1 MKRLLAGL
9 LLCFLTG
16 FLPAQQ
22 YNFRNY
28 SVADGLA
35 QSQVYAICEDTR
47 GYLWLGTRG
56 GGVSRFDGNEFHN
69 FKTYDGLINDF
80 VRTIETDKEGNV
92 WIGTDEGACIF
103 NGISFSEVKL
113 PGSAHTVRS
122 IVCAA
127 DGRTWIATEDTGLFV
142 LDQGKVT
149 VYRERD
155 PNGKSQFDILP
166 SPWVNCL
173 YEDTDGSMWVGTS
186 MGVIHFKND
195 GTTERYD
202 KNNGIPG
209 IADIYSVARDGSGR
223 IWFASYGSGLYQLQK
238 NGKFTRFEQADG
250 LANNTTHC
258 MQVDRTGRL
267 WIGTAGGVT
276 RISADEVKTFTEMQG
291 LCSNAVSSIA
301 EDSWG
306 NMWFGTSGGGLC
318 RLDGE
323 RFIHFNEKS
332 GDMGTWVYT
341 LFCDTLNHMWF
352 ATSKGGVT
360 EYDGEYFTNYYE
372 GAGFTSFKVRC
383 IAQDTNGVMWFGTTG
398 DGVYSFANGSFRHYT
413 RSDGLSLSVVSCLL
427 VDSLNRTWIG
437 TAGGYISIYDPVTD
451 RIFKV
456 GKDSGFADPKSSRV
470 NCMEMDSK
478 GNIWVGTTGAGAY
491 LMEYDSGHAHV
502 KKQYTTADGL
512 SGNVVRSVTVD
523 NYGNLWFGTA
533 GGVTAYDGTK
543 FMKYTIE
550 DKLASDNVYSLLV
563 DRTGHLWVG
572 TEKGVDRALYD
583 AAGKI
588 TSVKHYGK
596 GEGFAGIEVSQNAAC
611 LDTGTG
617 VWFGTINGAS
627 VYHQEYDFI
636 NEEPPK
642 IHITGIRLFF
652 DPIEE
657 TQYGIRKD
665 GYKWFPVPDSLVLPY
680 EENHLRFEFTGIDLR
695 NPEGV
700 EFRWRLIGFE
710 TDWVP
715 ENSERQAT
723 YSNLQPGDYTFQV
736 QAKNS
741 DGYWSDLETFT
752 FHITPPI
759 WMTWSFRI
767 GVGGG
772 ILLLLILAFR
782 WRLKLAQRRGKELLL
797 KVRLEKHVLELEQ
810 KALRLQMNPHF
821 IFNAL
826 QSINGY
832 IARNDSAEARKY
844 LAKFGKLMRMT
855 LENSRTSYTSIE
867 QETELLYNYTALE
880 AMSHANPF
888 QTIIEIDERIQHE
901 STFIPVMLIQPFVEN
916 AIIHGL
922 KHKIEGGGV
931 LTIRFRLEGKENG
944 TNGDQQYIIC
954 EIQDN
959 GVGRKKAAEY
969 EAGIR
974 KDHKSAALE
983 ITRERLKQMNEEGK
997 PKSYMEIVDVEDADG
1012 EALGTKVIIRIGNAV
1027 FE

>member
-1 MKRLLAGL
+1 MRRLLIGL
-9 LLCFLTG
+9 FLCVLSG
-16 FLPAQQ
+16 FLSAQQ
-22 YNFRNY
+22 YNFRSY

-35 QSQVYAICEDTR
+35 QSQVFAICEDAR

-56 GGVSRFDGNEFHN
+56 GGVSRFDGTEFRN
-69 FKTYDGLINDF
+69 YKTYDGLVNDF
-80 VRTIETDKEGNV
+80 VRTIATDKDGNV

-113 PGSAHTVRS
+113 PGRPHNIRAIH
-122 IVCAA
+122 CGA
-127 DGRTWIATEDTGLFV
+127 DGRTWIGTEDTGLFV
-142 LDQGKVT
+142 IENNLVT
-149 VYRERD
+149 TYRERD
-155 PNGKSQFDILP
+155 PNRTSEVDILP
-166 SPWVNCL
+166 SSWINCI
-173 YEDTDGSMWVGTS
+173 YEDTDGSVWVGTE
-186 MGVIHFKND
+186 MGAMHFKTD
-195 GTTERYD
+195 GTTQRYD
-202 KNNGIPG
+202 RSNGLPG
-209 IADIYSVARDGSGR
+209 VGSIYSVARDGLGR
-223 IWFASYGSGLYQLQK
+223 LWFASYGSGLYQLQK
-238 NGKFTRFEQADG
+238 NGKFTRFTQEDG
-250 LANNTTHC
+250 LTNNTVHC
-258 MQVDRTGRL
+258 LEVDRFGRL
-267 WIGTAGGVT
+267 WIATASGVT
-276 RISADEVKTFTEMQG
+276 RLDGDKVTNFTEQQG
-291 LCSNAVSSIA
+291 LCSNAMSCIL

-332 GDMGTWVYT
+332 GDMGPWVYT
-341 LFCDTLNHMWF
+341 VLCDTLNHMWF
-352 ATSKGGVT
+352 ATSNGGVT
-360 EYDGEYFTNYYE
+360 EYDGEYFTNYFD
-372 GAGFTSFKVRC
+372 GAGFTSYKVRAM
-383 IAQDTNGVMWFGTTG
+383 AQDTAGKLWFGTTG
-398 DGVYSFANGSFRHYT
+398 DGVYSLSNGSFTHYT
-413 RSDGLSLSVVSCLL
+413 RNDGLSLSIIQCLY

-437 TAGGYISIYDPVTD
+437 TAGGYISIYDPATD
-451 RIFKV
+451 QIFKV
-456 GKDSGFADPKSSRV
+456 GKDSGFTVPKSDRV
-470 NCMEMDSK
+470 NCIAGDAQ
-478 GNIWVGTTGAGAY
+478 GNIWVATNAGVF
-491 LMEYDSGHAHV
+491 LMDYDTLSTRV
-502 KKQYTTADGL
+502 KQHFTAADGL
-512 SGNVVRSVTVD
+512 AGNFVRSITTD
-523 NYGNLWFGTA
+523 NYGNLWFGGA
-533 GGVTAYDGTK
+533 GGITSYVGNE
-543 FMKYTIE
+543 FMKYTVAN
-550 DKLASDNVYSLLV
+550 KLASDNVYSLLA
-563 DRTGHLWVG
+563 DKTGHLWVG

-583 AAGKI
+583 ASGKI

-596 GEGFAGIEVSQNAAC
+596 GEGFTGIEVSLNAAC
-611 LDTGTG
+611 LDSGTG

-627 VYHQEYDFI
+627 VYHPENDFI
-636 NEEPPK
+636 TETPPK

-657 TQYGIRKD
+657 TQYGSRQG
-665 GYKWFPVPDSLVLPY
+665 GYKWFPVPESLELPY

-700 EFRWRLIGFE
+700 KFRWRLVGFE

-723 YSNLQPGDYTFQV
+723 YSNLQPGDFTFQV

-741 DGYWSDLETFT
+741 DGYWSDLQTFS
-752 FHITPPI
+752 FRITPPVYQ
-759 WMTWSFRI
+759 TWPFRLA
-767 GVGGG
+767 VGGG
-772 ILLLLILAFR
+772 ILLLLIIIFR
-782 WRLKLAQRRGKELLL
+782 WRLKTAQRRGKELLS

-901 STFIPVMLIQPFVEN
+901 STFIPVMLVQPFVEN

-922 KHKIEGGGV
+922 KHKIEGGGI
-931 LTIRFRLEGKENG
+931 LTIRFLLAGKADGE
-944 TNGDQQYIIC
+944 NGDQQYIIC
-954 EIQDN
+954 EVEDN

-969 EAGIR
+969 EAGIK
-974 KDHKSAALE
+974 KDHKSAAME
-983 ITRERLKQMNEEGK
+983 ITRERLEQMSEEGK
-997 PKSYMEIVDVEDADG
+997 PKSYMEIVDVVDANG
-1012 EALGTKVIIRIGNAV
+1012 ESLGTKVIIRIGNVV

>member
-1 MKRLLAGL
+1 MWRLPVGL
-9 LLCFLTG
+9 FLCFLSG
-16 FLPAQQ
+16 FLSAQQ

-56 GGVSRFDGNEFHN
+56 GGVSRFDGTEFRN
-69 FKTYDGLINDF
+69 FKTYDGLVNDF
-80 VRTIETDKEGNV
+80 VRTIETDQEGNV

-103 NGISFSEVKL
+103 NGLSFSEVKL
-113 PGSAHTVRS
+113 PGSPHTVRS
-122 IVCAA
+122 IVCAK

-142 LDQGKVT
+142 LENGNVT
-149 VYRERD
+149 VYREQAPD
-155 PNGKSQFDILP
+155 SKSKFDILP
-166 SPWVNCL
+166 SVWVNCI
-173 YEDTDGSMWVGTS
+173 YEDTDGTMWIGTAR
-186 MGVIHFKND
+186 GVIHFKSD
-195 GTTERYD
+195 GTTEKFTRD
-202 KNNGIPG
+202 NSIPG
-209 IADIYSVARDGSGR
+209 TADIYSIARDGLGR

-238 NGKFTRFEQADG
+238 NGKFTRFQQAEG
-250 LANNTTHC
+250 LANNTSHC
-258 MQVDRTGRL
+258 LQVDRLGRL
-267 WIGTAGGVT
+267 WAGTAGGVT
-276 RISADEVKTFTEMQG
+276 RIDGNEITTFTELQG
-291 LCSNAVSSIA
+291 LSSNAVSSIA

-341 LFCDTLNHMWF
+341 VFCDTLNHMWF
-352 ATSKGGVT
+352 ATSNGGVT
-360 EYDGEYFTNYYE
+360 EYDGEYFTNYYD
-372 GAGFTSFKVRC
+372 GAGFTSYKVR
-383 IAQDTNGVMWFGTTG
+383 AMTQDTAGKIWFGTTG
-398 DGVYSFANGSFRHYT
+398 DGVYSLANGSFSHYT
-413 RSDGLSLSVVSCLL
+413 RADGLSLSVISCLM

-437 TAGGYISIYDPVTD
+437 TAGGYISIYDPATETIV
-451 RIFKV
+451 KV
-456 GKDSGFADPKSSRV
+456 GKDSGFGDSKSARV
-470 NCMEMDSK
+470 NSIAMDAQ
-478 GNIWVGTTGAGAY
+478 GNVWVGTTGAGAY
-491 LMEYDSGHAHV
+491 LMEYDSAHTRV
-502 KKQYTTADGL
+502 KKQYTTANGL
-512 SGNVVRSVTVD
+512 AGNVIRSITTD
-523 NYGNLWFGTA
+523 NYGNLWFGAA
-533 GGVTAYDGTK
+533 GGITSYDGTTFTTFTIKDK
-543 FMKYTIE
+543 F
-550 DKLASDNVYSLLV
+550 ASDNVYSLLA
-563 DRTGHLWVG
+563 DKAGHLWVG

-583 AAGKI
+583 ASGKI

-627 VYHQEYDFI
+627 VYHQEFDFI
-636 NEEPPK
+636 NETPPK

-652 DPIEE
+652 DPIEKTE
-657 TQYGIRKD
+657 YGAKED
-665 GYKWFPVPDSLVLPY
+665 GYKWFPIPESLVLPY
-680 EENHLRFEFTGIDLR
+680 EKNHLRFEFTGIDLR

-700 EFRWRLIGFE
+700 KFRWRLVNFE
-710 TDWVP
+710 TEWVP
-715 ENSERQAT
+715 ENTERQAT
-723 YSNLQPGDYTFQV
+723 YPNLHPGEYTFQV

-741 DGYWSDLETFT
+741 DGYWSEMETFS
-752 FHITPPI
+752 FRITPPI
-759 WMTWSFRI
+759 YQTWPFRFA
-767 GVGGG
+767 VGGG
-772 ILLLLILAFR
+772 ILLLLIILFR
-782 WRLKLAQRRGKELLL
+782 WRLKRAQRRGKELLT

-888 QTIIEIDERIQHE
+888 QTIIEIDERIKHE

-922 KHKIEGGGV
+922 KHKIEGGGE
-931 LTIRFRLEGKENG
+931 LHIRFKLAGE
-944 TNGDQQYIIC
+944 GDQQYIIC
-954 EIQDN
+954 EVQDN

-969 EAGIR
+969 EAGIK

-983 ITRERLKQMNEEGK
+983 ITRDRLKQMNEAGK
-997 PKSYMEIVDVEDADG
+997 PKSDMEILDVEDANG
-1012 EALGTKVIIRIGNAV
+1012 ESLGTKVVIRIGNVV

>member
-1 MKRLLAGL
+1 MRRLLTGVFLLFLLGL
-9 LLCFLTG
+9 
-16 FLPAQQ
+16 LPAQQ
-22 YNFRNY
+22 YNFRSY

-35 QSQVYAICEDTR
+35 QSQVYAICEDSR

-56 GGVSRFDGNEFHN
+56 GGVSRFDGNEFRN

-80 VRTIETDKEGNV
+80 VRTIETDHDGNV

-103 NGISFSEVKL
+103 NGVSFSEVKL
-113 PGSAHTVRS
+113 PGSPHTVRS

-127 DGRTWIATEDTGLFV
+127 DGKTWIATEDTGLFV
-142 LDQGKVT
+142 LNNGDVSL
-149 VYRERD
+149 YREGARD
-155 PNGKSQFDILP
+155 SKSKFDILP
-166 SPWVNCL
+166 SAWVNNV
-173 YEDTDGSMWVGTS
+173 YEDTDGSIWVGTARGA
-186 MGVIHFKND
+186 MHFKLD
-195 GTTERYD
+195 GTTARYD
-202 KNNGIPG
+202 KDSGIPG
-209 IADIYSVARDGSGR
+209 IADIYSIARDGLGKL
-223 IWFASYGSGLYQLQK
+223 WFASYGSGLYQLQK
-238 NGKFTRFEQADG
+238 NGRFSRFQQEDG

-258 MQVDRTGRL
+258 MTVDHQGRL
-267 WIGTAGGVT
+267 WVGTAGGVT
-276 RISADEVKTFTEMQG
+276 RIDGNEVRTFTELQG
-291 LCSNAVSSIA
+291 LCSNSMSTIA

-323 RFIHFNEKS
+323 RFIHFSDKS
-332 GDMGTWVYT
+332 GDMGPWVYT

-360 EYDGEYFTNYYE
+360 EYDGDYFTNYYD
-372 GAGFTSFKVRC
+372 GAGFTSFKVRA
-383 IAQDTNGVMWFGTTG
+383 ISQDTSGKMWFGTTG
-398 DGVYSFANGSFRHYT
+398 DGLYSFANGSFKHYT
-413 RSDGLSLSVVSCLL
+413 RSDGLSLSVITSLTT
-427 VDSLNRTWIG
+427 DTLNRTWIG
-437 TAGGYISIYDPVTD
+437 TAGGYVSVYDPITD
-451 RIFKV
+451 LITRV
-456 GKDSGFADPKSSRV
+456 GKDSGFTNIKSSRV
-470 NCMEMDSK
+470 NCISSDKK
-478 GNIWVGTTGAGAY
+478 GNIWVGTNEGAF
-491 LMEYDSGHAHV
+491 LMEYDSSHMHV
-502 KKQYTTADGL
+502 KRAYTTVDGL
-512 SGNVVRSVTVD
+512 AGNLVRSITTD
-523 NYGNLWFGTA
+523 NYGNLWFGCA
-533 GGVTAYDGTK
+533 GGITSFEGRDFKSFTV
-543 FMKYTIE
+543 E
-550 DKLASDNVYSLLV
+550 DQFASDNVYSLLA
-563 DRTGHLWVG
+563 DKTGHLWVG

-583 AAGKI
+583 ASGKI

-627 VYHQEYDFI
+627 VYHEEFDVV
-636 NEEPPK
+636 NETPPK

-657 TQYGIRKD
+657 TEYGKKSG
-665 GYKWFPVPDSLVLPY
+665 GYKWFPVPDSLILPY
-680 EENHLRFEFTGIDLR
+680 EANHLRFEFTGIDLR

-700 EFRWRLIGFE
+700 KFRWRLVNFE
-710 TDWVP
+710 SNWVP

-723 YSNLQPGDYTFQV
+723 YSNLQPGEYTFQV

-741 DGYWSDLETFT
+741 DGYWSDLQTFT
-752 FHITPPI
+752 FQITPPI
-759 WMTWSFRI
+759 WMTWPFRLVVA
-767 GVGGG
+767 GA
-772 ILLLLILAFR
+772 ILLLLIIVFR
-782 WRLKLAQRRGKELLL
+782 WSAKRAQRRGKELLQ

-832 IARNDSAEARKY
+832 ISRNDSAEARKY

-880 AMSHANPF
+880 AMSHGNRF
-888 QTIIEIDERIQHE
+888 ETIIDIDEKIKHE

-922 KHKIEGGGV
+922 KHKIEGGGI
-931 LTIRFRLEGKENG
+931 LNIQFRLEGKEHG
-944 TNGDQQYIIC
+944 TQGDQQYIVC
-954 EIQDN
+954 EIRDN

-974 KDHKSAALE
+974 KDHKSAAME

-997 PKSYMEIVDVEDADG
+997 PKSSMEIIDIEDANG
-1012 EALGTKVIIRIGNAV
+1012 ESMGTKVLIRIGNVV